1 MSTVFAISML
11 AGVKYPFE
19 TCCGAGGSNNF
30 ISTIPCGS
38 NGVVN
43 GKMVE
48 AKRCDQ
54 PSEYISWDG
63 LHPVESF
70 AKHIADGVLTGTHLI
85 PSISIKKALC
95 KP

>member
-1 MSTVFAISML
+1 ML

-19 TCCGAGGSNNF
+19 TCCEAGGSNNF
-30 ISTIPCGS
+30 ISS

-43 GKMVE
+43 LQMVE
-48 AKRCDQ
+48 AKNCDQ

-70 AKHIADGVLTGTHLI
+70 AKRIADGVLTGTHLI

-95 KP
+95 KS